1 MPFDRS
7 VSPFSFAPILA
18 ATLCMA
24 AAQIATADGTRVSDA
39 EPPAQA
45 VREDPA
51 LAADLAIL
59 ARFDVPFAERRSFR
73 DATARQVIDEAAKA
87 AGHSVEIDS
96 QIVGDSGGWELIQ
109 LSCDART
116 PREAL
121 DAVAQAISTS
131 YRRMELEVV
140 AGIPVFSENSR
151 ATRLVA
157 LKRYDLQ
164 PILSRMA
171 ADRSAEA
178 DDDARTETVAD
189 IIMDGVD
196 PDGWINLGGNISRLR
211 VIGRTLI
218 VWTTPSRHHAL
229 ARLLRELEHALP
241 APNQAWRIRVAIV
254 SPRVDAGALEAAL
267 GSQAGLDALLE
278 AEGASLVAAPRL
290 VALRGQEASITIEG
304 GAEAVEVRITP
315 TESRDASL
323 VKVLRRAGGRTL
335 AVTLRAV
342 ERVRGAGVV
351 VVGDEML
358 LVEVL
363 CEDAAE
369 APDAADHN
377 RAAPQDKAA
386 AQDQTTPQDRAAPR
400 DKAAPLAETQ
410 QEPRSE

>member
-7 VSPFSFAPILA
+7 ASPLSFAPILA

-24 AAQIATADGTRVSDA
+24 AAQIATADGTRVSDT

-45 VREDPA
+45 MREDPA

-59 ARFDVPFAERRSFR
+59 ARFDVPFAEPKSFR

-87 AGHSVEIDS
+87 AGLAVEIDS
-96 QIVGDSGGWELIQ
+96 QIVGESGGWELIQ

-140 AGIPVFSENSR
+140 AGIPVFSEYSR

-157 LKRYDLQ
+157 LRRYDLQ
-164 PILSRMA
+164 PIFARMA
-171 ADRSAEA
+171 ADRSEDA
-178 DDDARTETVAD
+178 DDDARTATITD
-189 IIMDGVD
+189 ILTEGVD
-196 PDGWINLGGNISRLR
+196 PEGWVDLGGNISRLR

-229 ARLLRELEHALP
+229 ASLLRELEHALP
-241 APNQAWRIRVAIV
+241 ALNQVWRIRVAIV
-254 SPRVDAGALEAAL
+254 SPGVDAGALETAL

-278 AEGASLVAAPRL
+278 ADGASLVAAPRL
-290 VALRGQEASITIEG
+290 LALRGQEASITVEG
-304 GAEAVEVRITP
+304 GEDAVEVRITP
-315 TESRDASL
+315 TVSRDASL
-323 VKVLRRAGGRTL
+323 VKVLRRTGERTM

-351 VVGDEML
+351 VVGDETL

-369 APDAADHN
+369 APDAADQGKGAS
-377 RAAPQDKAA
+377 AAS
-386 AQDQTTPQDRAAPR
+386 
-400 DKAAPLAETQ
+400 LVETQ
-410 QEPRSE
+410 QKARSE